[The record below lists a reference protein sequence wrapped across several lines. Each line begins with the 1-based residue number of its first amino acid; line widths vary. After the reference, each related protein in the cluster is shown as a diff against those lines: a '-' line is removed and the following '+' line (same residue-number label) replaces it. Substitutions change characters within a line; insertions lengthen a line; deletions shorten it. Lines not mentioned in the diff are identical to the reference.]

1 VVGRS
6 YTPTD
11 ESPHLETCGRVRQ
24 GRVVSG
30 AVVGSAVMAIL
41 TVGPALVKFEM
52 SCTLKA
58 TDVEDGGNLRR
69 GTALSA
75 YLTLQVTLSGEIL

>member
-1 VVGRS
+1 
-6 YTPTD
+6 
-11 ESPHLETCGRVRQ
+11 
-24 GRVVSG
+24 
-30 AVVGSAVMAIL
+30 MAIL